1 MQIATPLMIIGEV
14 VKRVAQDKGHN
25 AASLAEATN
34 MSRRTVYDWFNSDNI
49 GSKTLAQLC
58 QILEYDFGK
67 HICNNKDYRAEFLH
81 EPELKYMKIAK
92 ARKSPLRISIE
103 IDPDFKNFND
113 IPEFVKK
120 LNKAVKDFEKGEG

>member
-49 GSKTLAQLC
+49 GSKTLGILC

-67 HICNNKDYRAEFLH
+67 HICNKKDYRAEFLH

-103 IDPDFKNFND
+103 IDPDFENFND

-120 LNKAVKDFEKGEG
+120 LNKAVKDFEKGED